1 LGEAGEGQGLDL
13 EKALSSLSEEERKV
27 LKYFLQNV
35 SVGEIV
41 AAREL
46 QVLEGVREPLKVV
59 YSLIKKGLL
68 ERGSGCFNL
77 SRQLR
82 ELAKKGRR
90 PRL

>member
-1 LGEAGEGQGLDL
+1 
-13 EKALSSLSEEERKV
+13 V
-27 LKYFLQNV
+27 
-35 SVGEIV
+35 
-41 AAREL
+41 REL
-46 QVLEGVREPLKVV
+46 QLLEGVREPLKVV
-59 YSLIKKGLL
+59 YSLVKKGLL